1 MLGQPDSS
9 FSEELNP
16 RIIVRSPLPALV
28 RKLRQGF
35 EYLPLLIRSSAATLS
50 AAPIGCSF
58 ADNDGRVAL
67 AVGTRLGLLS
77 CEALRALA
85 LFLLHPYCIKAAA
98 DDHLWTTSMSFESD
112 RLIPSFLSV
121 AMISILATTAAT
133 FTFALRSSYELS
145 FIVEVVLPMAVRALA
160 LGCGAS
166 LILLYISA

>member
-1 MLGQPDSS
+1 
-9 FSEELNP
+9 
-16 RIIVRSPLPALV
+16 
-28 RKLRQGF
+28 
-35 EYLPLLIRSSAATLS
+35 
-50 AAPIGCSF
+50 
-58 ADNDGRVAL
+58 
-67 AVGTRLGLLS
+67 
-77 CEALRALA
+77 
-85 LFLLHPYCIKAAA
+85 
-98 DDHLWTTSMSFESD
+98 MSFESD